1 MRSTLRHNL
10 PGLLLIFLLAATLGS
25 CRQAPGEEKTPSL
38 TQEEEKEMLLRV
50 NKYLVQKDIEQIK
63 SYAERREWEM
73 EVTES
78 GLFYDIYEKTD
89 GIRVESGMRIK
100 MEYRLS
106 LLDGTLCYSSEQDGV
121 KEFILGKSLEI
132 SGLEQGTELMRLGE
146 KARFIIPPY
155 LAYGLLGDEV
165 RIPAR
170 AIIIY
175 EVELLEADSSV

>member
-1 MRSTLRHNL
+1 MRSTLRHKL
-10 PGLLLIFLLAATLGS
+10 PGLLLIFLLAASLGS
-25 CRQAPGEEKTPSL
+25 CRQAPGEEKAPSL